1 MKKKYYLCK
10 KIKLKSMLENF
21 KSGDDYAQTLIQ
33 SIVESEIDLPKSER
47 MDPELFQIWVNVITK
62 KCRNK
67 WNAYITGQIEE
78 FLLDEE
84 EFTNTFKDAAEELV
98 SDTLGD
104 LVDKNM
110 VKIAIDDNGELL
122 YSLTDQGQEA
132 AKNLK

>member
-1 MKKKYYLCK
+1 
-10 KIKLKSMLENF
+10 MLENF
-21 KSGDDYAQTLIQ
+21 KSGDDYAQVLIQ

-62 KCRNK
+62 KCRKK
-67 WNAYITGQIEE
+67 WNSYITGESEQ

-84 EFTNTFKDAAEELV
+84 EFTKTFQDATEELV

-104 LVDKNM
+104 LIDKNM
-110 VKIAIDDNGELL
+110 VKVAIDDTGEML
-122 YSLTDQGQEA
+122 YSLTDEGQEV

>member
-1 MKKKYYLCK
+1 
-10 KIKLKSMLENF
+10 MLENF

-33 SIVESEIDLPKSER
+33 SIVESENNIPKSER
-47 MDPELFQIWVNVITK
+47 MDPELFRIWVKVITK
-62 KCRNK
+62 KCNKK
-67 WNAYITGQIEE
+67 WNSYMIGEIEE

-84 EFTNTFKDAAEELV
+84 EFTKTFQQATETMI

-110 VKIAIDDNGELL
+110 VKVAIDDNGEFV
-122 YSLTDQGQEA
+122 YSLTDQGQEV

>member
-1 MKKKYYLCK
+1 
-10 KIKLKSMLENF
+10 MLENF

-33 SIVESEIDLPKSER
+33 SIVESDMDLPTSER
-47 MDPELFQIWVNVITK
+47 MDPELFQIWVKVITK

-78 FLLDEE
+78 FLLNEE
-84 EFTNTFKDAAEELV
+84 EFTNTFKEAAEELV

-104 LVDKNM
+104 LIDKNM
-110 VKIAIDDNGELL
+110 VKVAIDDKGEML
-122 YSLTDQGQEA
+122 YSLTDEGQEA